1 MSLINLYPPQLNAV
15 GGELP
20 DPWGCVRSFKAQE
33 LEESTSP
40 AFRDL
45 QFAWY
50 PGDACMWV
58 SVCVPAYM
66 LMSPTRARVR
76 KEERLEGEGS
86 LKNPQKAHESRL
98 DVTPAK
104 EHNFQESI
112 NFADPLFSS
121 HPWSSTRLFCRNRI
135 SNG

>member
-1 MSLINLYPPQLNAV
+1 MYVS
-15 GGELP
+15 E
-20 DPWGCVRSFKAQE
+20 CV
-33 LEESTSP
+33 
-40 AFRDL
+40 
-45 QFAWY
+45 Y
-50 PGDACMWV
+50 G
-58 SVCVPAYM
+58 VPAYM

-76 KEERLEGEGS
+76 EEERLEGEGS

-112 NFADPLFSS
+112 NFPDPLFSS
-121 HPWSSTRLFCRNRI
+121 HPCSSTRLFCRNGI